1 MAQRGRKPKPTA
13 LKVLEGN
20 PGKRPLN
27 LYEPAPEGKWDT
39 LPEPEEIQAYM
50 AFIAALCAMAKQ
62 AKRVTSY
69 EKEVESEKFSF
80 RVWLLRMG
88 FKGNESKAQRA
99 ILLKRLSGNA
109 AFPNKTAADAFS
121 AAQKAK
127 RDAAKAA
134 AAGEEEKA

>member
-1 MAQRGRKPKPTA
+1 
-13 LKVLEGN
+13 
-20 PGKRPLN
+20 
-27 LYEPAPEGKWDT
+27 
-39 LPEPEEIQAYM
+39 
-50 AFIAALCAMAKQ
+50 MAKQ

-88 FKGNESKAQRA
+88 FKGNKSKAQRA

-109 AFPNKTAADAFS
+109 AFPNKAAADAFS